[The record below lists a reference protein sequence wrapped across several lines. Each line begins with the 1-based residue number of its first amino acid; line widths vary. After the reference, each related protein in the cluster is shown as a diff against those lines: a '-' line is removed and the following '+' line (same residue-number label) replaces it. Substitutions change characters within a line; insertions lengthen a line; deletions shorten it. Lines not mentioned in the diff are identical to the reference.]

1 MSSSNRIQLF
11 ANDLMMT
18 AQRLRGRYTLMDI
31 KSLDVE
37 PSTEPIKVVVDF
49 DEDEYGEAV
58 QVAMKA
64 AGLQGVLIDV
74 VARSL
79 VDDQT
84 LMISRLQGNAHSIG
98 ERPPFAKLM
107 SKHSRLAVP
116 RIDGWGRIGF
126 GWVSII
132 DRFFDVIDRIVPEDV
147 EFEVTQIK
155 EKFGGLRL
163 NCRPA
168 REEEPTSFFARD
180 AETSSLRS
188 EGGTSSPV
196 TDWENE
202 LRMAR
207 ILAEQRSFYTCEKC
221 GRPGR
226 LRHTSVLFTACDEH
240 AINADG
246 KVAEIYE
253 QNRVVRVDDKRYR
266 YNPEEDKMEELKREL
281 EQVAGLDEYAVKSI
295 RQNLREQWELDDFTV
310 LHAVKRLDW
319 GGDGNAG
326 YTVIV
331 RMDDTDEVE
340 LFETET
346 WACPFRS
353 NEETLQET
361 VQLYR
366 NLADQTEIL
375 LSKFR
380 ELKEVDNAPK
390 P

>member
-1 MSSSNRIQLF
+1 MQDKRIKQMADELSAIAERF
-11 ANDLMMT
+11 C
-18 AQRLRGRYTLMDI
+18 GRFTVVGI
-31 KSLDVE
+31 KSLDVSLPPE
-37 PSTEPIKVVVDF
+37 PLEIVVDF
-49 DEDEYGEAV
+49 DEPEDVEATKMAAE
-58 QVAMKA
+58 VARNH
-64 AGLQGVLIDV
+64 GVSVEI
-74 VARSL
+74 VARSTI
-79 VDDQT
+79 DDRK
-84 LMISRLQGNAHSIG
+84 LMVSRLQGLAHNIG
-98 ERPPFAKLM
+98 EQPPFAKLM
-107 SKHSRLAVP
+107 KKHPRLTVP

-126 GWVSII
+126 GWISII
-132 DRFFDVIDRIVPEDV
+132 DRFFDIIDRIVPEDV
-147 EFEVTQIK
+147 ELEIVQIK

-163 NCRPA
+163 YCRPA
-168 REEEPTSFFARD
+168 REEEPTSFFAID
-180 AETSSLRS
+180 TGTSSLRS
-188 EGGTSSPV
+188 EDLASSSPTV
-196 TDWENE
+196 WENE

-226 LRHTSVLFTACDEH
+226 LRHTSVFFTACEEH
-240 AINADG
+240 ATDANG
-246 KVAEIYE
+246 KVAEIHE
-253 QNRVVRVDDKRYR
+253 QNRVIRVDGRRYK
-266 YNPEEDKMEELKREL
+266 YNPEEDKMEEIKREL

-331 RMDDTDEVE
+331 RMDDTGEVE

-353 NEETLQET
+353 TEETLQET
-361 VQLYR
+361 IQLYR

-375 LSKFR
+375 LSQFR